1 MRDQP
6 VSNQPVKKP
15 IDTAMIMTAGL
26 GTRMAPLTDT
36 CPKPLLKVAGKTLAD
51 HVIDRLLAAGV
62 KRIVANLHY
71 KSELVRDHLS
81 ARKDVEILF
90 SDETDALLET
100 GGGIKKALP
109 LLGDEPFLV
118 ANTDALWIDGLG
130 SNLER
135 ITSTWDPEIMDSLVL
150 CAATVNSVGG
160 IGRGD
165 FLMGGDG
172 KLRRRKVAH
181 MAPFMMAGV
190 YVLSPHLFEGSPD
203 GAFSTNLLW
212 NKALEKERLYGL
224 RLDGT
229 WLHASAP
236 KDLVAIERI
245 LGEL

>member
-1 MRDQP
+1 
-6 VSNQPVKKP
+6 
-15 IDTAMIMTAGL
+15 MIMTAGL

-51 HVIDRLLAAGV
+51 HVIDRLVANGI

-71 KSELVRDHLS
+71 KPEMMRDHLS

-109 LLGDEPFLV
+109 LLGDGPFLV

-135 ITSTWDPEIMDSLVL
+135 LKSKWDPKIMDSFVL

-172 KLRRRKVAH
+172 KLKRRKVAH

-190 YVLSPHLFEGSPD
+190 YVLNPDLFEGSPD

-212 NKALEKERLYGL
+212 NKALERERLYGL
-224 RLDGT
+224 RLDGI
-229 WLHASAP
+229 WLHASSP
-236 KDLVAIERI
+236 QDLVTIERT
-245 LGEL
+245 LNEL